1 MEYVLMIQW
10 WCTITNVG
18 YQSFER
24 KTSLFSLALAE
35 VLMINMWV
43 HDVGRFEGANY
54 GLLKIVF
61 ELNLQLFQ
69 SAK

>member
-1 MEYVLMIQW
+1 MLTFERWNTVA
-10 WCTITNVG
+10 NVDR
-18 YQSFER
+18 QSFER

-69 SAK
+69 SSK